1 MYELAAP
8 AQDSGPRTWQPFLW
22 WNPTTTICSTG
33 PFTSSLLWDSIP
45 PWADVRAAQHCF
57 SLGEV
62 KPQSTKPSFLLQP
75 LWMESP
81 KESGTVITR
90 PLLARSLPL
99 RSTAPNVSCVRRVI
113 STHFR
118 VRWLSTSA
126 ATVEG
131 EMGPFKA
138 FEKKKSLVL
147 LRIWLG
153 SIRAW
158 LSRVFSLNWHYRW
171 KFICTKNNN

>member
-8 AQDSGPRTWQPFLW
+8 AQDGGTRTWQPFLW

-90 PLLARSLPL
+90 PLLPRSLPL

-138 FEKKKSLVL
+138 LEKYIYKFLVL

-153 SIRAW
+153 CIH
-158 LSRVFSLNWHYRW
+158 V
-171 KFICTKNNN
+171 